1 MEPTT
6 PHILCLARH
15 DQPHWKQDIS
25 KIQLCGIWVAGGPKD
40 PALADF
46 LMEYY
51 IPSEDLRERTPDLPS
66 EGTAIQ
72 ALVNWIE
79 TSIGLG
85 VPVMLAGMNTAFT
98 LRWLRAALTR
108 AGYGTCP
115 FMAQSIDLHSLAV
128 CYALHQKRPVPEVGF
143 SQAEIFDLV
152 ELPQVPLRNNANY
165 PATWQAAA
173 LRLLLGLDK

>member
-85 VPVMLAGMNTAFT
+85 VPVILAGMNTAFT
-98 LRWLRAALTR
+98 IRWLRAALTR

-128 CYALHQKRPVPEVGF
+128 CYALHHKHPVPEVGF
-143 SQAEIFDLV
+143 SKDEIFDLINF
-152 ELPQVPLRNNANY
+152 PHHPLKNTAFHS
-165 PATWQAAA
+165 AAGESNA
-173 LRLLLGLDK
+173 LRFLLGLDK

>member
-6 PHILCLARH
+6 PHILSLARH

-25 KIQLCGIWVAGGPKD
+25 KIQLCGIWIAGGPTD
-40 PALADF
+40 RDLADF
-46 LMEYY
+46 FVEYY

-72 ALVNWIE
+72 ALITWIE

-98 LRWLRAALTR
+98 IRWLRAALTR

-128 CYALHQKRPVPEVGF
+128 CYALHQKRPVPEIGF
-143 SQAEIFDLV
+143 CKNEIFDLCGQPQ
-152 ELPQVPLRNNANY
+152 LPLNLTA
-165 PATWQAAA
+165 AKAAA
-173 LRLLLGLDK
+173 WEAIALRFLLGLDK